1 MNESSLLG
9 GQICICDE
17 LVNVLEEAINRT
29 TQACDVLPALIGRPA
44 TPTGLLEISR
54 AIVDPR

>member
-9 GQICICDE
+9 GQICLGDE
-17 LVNVLEEAINRT
+17 LVNVLEEAIKRT
-29 TQACDVLPALIGRPA
+29 TQGSDVLPALIGRPA
-44 TPTGLLEISR
+44 TPTGLPEISR

>member
-9 GQICICDE
+9 GQIWICDE
-17 LVNVLEEAINRT
+17 LVTVLEEAIKRT
-29 TQACDVLPALIGRPA
+29 TQGSDVLPALIGRSA
-44 TPTGLLEISR
+44 TPTGLPEISR